1 IHGPA
6 NGNSK
11 DTDPHWASLIESCWH
26 SEPKCR
32 PSFQDLLK
40 KLKDMQKR
48 YSIETQA
55 TQLEPR
61 GSITTVAT

>member
-1 IHGPA
+1 MDQRMEIP
-6 NGNSK
+6 K

-32 PSFQDLLK
+32 PSFQDL
-40 KLKDMQKR
+40 KLKVMQKR

-61 GSITTVAT
+61 GSITTVATRI